1 GEGEFGKVKLGIY
14 RADRT
19 NSIDYIAEAQP
30 SSSPKESIS
39 NHSNSS
45 NLDRRLRTLKLK
57 ETSASISPSIQKAFK
72 ESIEYLKRDA
82 ERLQNRLKDVQ
93 SSSNSIGSEGEI
105 ERLEILSEVNDVQ
118 VRKNHNSGSDQVDM
132 SKPMYRFLEQQ
143 RWRKDGQLGRLTE
156 TVHPLRVFPDLFPS
170 IDPTVDL
177 RIKFEHTYSVGTYQT
192 VNVGSFLPSSKSTK
206 RPVMQA
212 QVFYPEPRL
221 YTIVMVDP
229 DVPDPRNHSF
239 TTFLHWVRTN
249 VSMSATTNGQL
260 DLIPTQPEAE
270 ELKYVGP
277 HLAEG
282 SATHRY
288 TIMLFEQS
296 GPIDLSVH
304 SHHSLERKGFSLRR
318 FSKDLDL
325 HAKKIV
331 HRDLKLE
338 NLLLDRNRNIIIPDF
353 GFANCFEDRTSDL
366 MATSCG
372 SPCYV
377 APDRLPFVSNPTLSI
392 SDPFDCLFRWR
403 TIRPHPSSLILEG
416 EGRIKPLISGVT
428 YLHAKKIVHR
438 DLKLENLLLDRN
450 RNIIITDFGFANCF
464 EDRTS
469 DLMATSCGSPCYAAP
484 ELVVQD
490 GRYVGSQWLAKYQHL
505 FTRSLKE
512 LERLSEENEQAKQ
525 LMLQRQRQLM
535 AANTANQSQTAAGPS
550 RTHAHGSGISV
561 KEGVYLFQEGLDPY
575 DSGLFHQVEAP
586 TSQQQSYNTSSNLRR
601 IIKIPGGKLAYLP
614 PHKQATTPKCGDCHM
629 GLPGIPALRPVRYAN
644 VSKQVNTVQRP

>member
-1 GEGEFGKVKLGIY
+1 MPRQRVYFSPYLLLQTLGKGEFGKVKLGIY
-14 RADRT
+14 Q
-19 NSIDYIAEAQP
+19 QP
-30 SSSPKESIS
+30 QQQQQPRQKALTRPKIK
-39 NHSNSS
+39 
-45 NLDRRLRTLKLK
+45 RQVRTLKLK

-72 ESIEYLKRDA
+72 ELIEYLKRDA

-377 APDRLPFVSNPTLSI
+377 APDRLPF
-392 SDPFDCLFRWR
+392 
-403 TIRPHPSSLILEG
+403 
-416 EGRIKPLISGVT
+416 
-428 YLHAKKIVHR
+428 IVHW
-438 DLKLENLLLDRN
+438 DLKLENLLLDQN
-450 RNIIITDFGFANCF
+450 RNIIITDFGFANRF

-586 TSQQQSYNTSSNLRR
+586 TSFFL
-601 IIKIPGGKLAYLP
+601 
-614 PHKQATTPKCGDCHM
+614 
-629 GLPGIPALRPVRYAN
+629 
-644 VSKQVNTVQRP
+644 

>member
-1 GEGEFGKVKLGIY
+1 MVGPSHAMPRQRVYFSPYLLLQTLGEGEFGKVKLGENPQKLIEMIN
-14 RADRT
+14 RHSRLT
-19 NSIDYIAEAQP
+19 RSIGQIGPIQSTTSLRLNLHQAQR
-30 SSSPKESIS
+30 
-39 NHSNSS
+39 
-45 NLDRRLRTLKLK
+45 NLSATTTTAATTSTAA
-57 ETSASISPSIQKAFK
+57 TSAEDVNETKNQKTT
-72 ESIEYLKRDA
+72 
-82 ERLQNRLKDVQ
+82 

-132 SKPMYRFLEQQ
+132 SKPMYCFLEQQ
-143 RWRKDGQLGRLTE
+143 RWRKDGQLGRLLE
-156 TVHPLRVFPDLFPS
+156 TVHPLRVFPDLFPL

-177 RIKFEHTYSVGTYQT
+177 RIKYEHTYSVGTYQT

-206 RPVMQA
+206 RPFMQA

-221 YTIVMVDP
+221 YKIVMVDP

-249 VSMSATTNGQL
+249 VLMSVTTNGQL
-260 DLIPTQPEAE
+260 DLTPTQPEAE

-277 HLAEG
+277 HPAEG

-288 TIMLFEQS
+288 TIMLIEQS

-304 SHHSLERKGFSLRR
+304 SHDLLERKGFSLRR

-331 HRDLKLE
+331 HLDLKLE

-353 GFANCFEDRTSDL
+353 GFANCFEDRTSVL

-372 SPCYV
+372 SPCYA

-403 TIRPHPSSLILEG
+403 TIRPHPSSSFLKEKAASNLFA
-416 EGRIKPLISGVT
+416 PLISG
-428 YLHAKKIVHR
+428 
-438 DLKLENLLLDRN
+438 DR
-450 RNIIITDFGFANCF
+450 I
-464 EDRTS
+464 S

-505 FTRSLKE
+505 FTHSLKE
-512 LERLSEENEQAKQ
+512 LERLSEENEQAKR

-535 AANTANQSQTAAGPS
+535 AANTANQSQTVAGPN
-550 RTHAHGSGISV
+550 RTRVHGSSISV
-561 KEGVYLFQEGLDPY
+561 KEGGYLFQEGLDPY
-575 DSGLFHQVEAP
+575 DSSVFHQV
-586 TSQQQSYNTSSNLRR
+586 
-601 IIKIPGGKLAYLP
+601 
-614 PHKQATTPKCGDCHM
+614 
-629 GLPGIPALRPVRYAN
+629 PALQPVQCAT
-644 VSKQVNTVQRP
+644 VSKRVKTVQRPYGGSRCGNCVRHRIVRAFLVEEAKIVKKVLKSQAVAIKSKK

>member
-1 GEGEFGKVKLGIY
+1 MVGPSHAMPRQRVYFSPYLLLQTLGEGEFGKVKLGENPQKLIEMINRHSRLTRSIGQIGPIQSTTSLRLNLHQAQRNLSATTATAATSTEGVNETKNQKTSSY
-14 RADRT
+14 AEIKG
-19 NSIDYIAEAQP
+19 NFCLYQSIDP
-30 SSSPKESIS
+30 ESIQ
-39 NHSNSS
+39 
-45 NLDRRLRTLKLK
+45 RM
-57 ETSASISPSIQKAFK
+57 
-72 ESIEYLKRDA
+72 IEYLKRDA

-277 HLAEG
+277 HPAEG

-288 TIMLFEQS
+288 TIMLIEQS

-304 SHHSLERKGFSLRR
+304 SHHSLERKGFSL
-318 FSKDLDL
+318 
-325 HAKKIV
+325 H
-331 HRDLKLE
+331 
-338 NLLLDRNRNIIIPDF
+338 RNRNIIIPDF

-392 SDPFDCLFRWR
+392 SDPFDCLFREKDA
-403 TIRPHPSSLILEG
+403 SNLFAQ
-416 EGRIKPLISGVT
+416 LISGVT

-450 RNIIITDFGFANCF
+450 RNIIITDFGFANRF

-586 TSQQQSYNTSSNLRR
+586 TSFFL
-601 IIKIPGGKLAYLP
+601 
-614 PHKQATTPKCGDCHM
+614 
-629 GLPGIPALRPVRYAN
+629 
-644 VSKQVNTVQRP
+644 

>member
-1 GEGEFGKVKLGIY
+1 MPRQRVYFSPYLLLQTLPKGIY
-14 RADRT
+14 Q
-19 NSIDYIAEAQP
+19 QP
-30 SSSPKESIS
+30 QQQQQPRQKALTRPKIK
-39 NHSNSS
+39 
-45 NLDRRLRTLKLK
+45 RQVRTLKLK

-192 VNVGSFLPSSKSTK
+192 VNVGSFLPSSK

-212 QVFYPEPRL
+212 QVFYPEPRF

-229 DVPDPRNHSF
+229 DVPDPRNHLF

-403 TIRPHPSSLILEG
+403 TI
-416 EGRIKPLISGVT
+416 
-428 YLHAKKIVHR
+428 
-438 DLKLENLLLDRN
+438 
-450 RNIIITDFGFANCF
+450 
-464 EDRTS
+464 
-469 DLMATSCGSPCYAAP
+469 
-484 ELVVQD
+484 
-490 GRYVGSQWLAKYQHL
+490 
-505 FTRSLKE
+505 
-512 LERLSEENEQAKQ
+512 
-525 LMLQRQRQLM
+525 
-535 AANTANQSQTAAGPS
+535 
-550 RTHAHGSGISV
+550 
-561 KEGVYLFQEGLDPY
+561 
-575 DSGLFHQVEAP
+575 
-586 TSQQQSYNTSSNLRR
+586 
-601 IIKIPGGKLAYLP
+601 
-614 PHKQATTPKCGDCHM
+614 
-629 GLPGIPALRPVRYAN
+629 
-644 VSKQVNTVQRP
+644 

>member
-1 GEGEFGKVKLGIY
+1 
-14 RADRT
+14 
-19 NSIDYIAEAQP
+19 
-30 SSSPKESIS
+30 
-39 NHSNSS
+39 
-45 NLDRRLRTLKLK
+45 
-57 ETSASISPSIQKAFK
+57 
-72 ESIEYLKRDA
+72 
-82 ERLQNRLKDVQ
+82 
-93 SSSNSIGSEGEI
+93 
-105 ERLEILSEVNDVQ
+105 
-118 VRKNHNSGSDQVDM
+118 
-132 SKPMYRFLEQQ
+132 
-143 RWRKDGQLGRLTE
+143 TE

-392 SDPFDCLFRWR
+392 SDPFDCLFREKDA
-403 TIRPHPSSLILEG
+403 SNLFAQ
-416 EGRIKPLISGVT
+416 LISGVT

-450 RNIIITDFGFANCF
+450 RNIIITDFGFANRF

>member
-1 GEGEFGKVKLGIY
+1 MINWHSRLT
-14 RADRT
+14 R
-19 NSIDYIAEAQP
+19 SIGQIGPIQSTTSLRLNLHQAQR
-30 SSSPKESIS
+30 
-39 NHSNSS
+39 
-45 NLDRRLRTLKLK
+45 NLSATTATAATTSTAATSTEDVN
-57 ETSASISPSIQKAFK
+57 ETISPSIQKAFQ
-72 ESIEYLKRDA
+72 ESIQYLKRDA
-82 ERLQNRLKDVQ
+82 ERLQNRLQDVQ

-143 RWRKDGQLGRLTE
+143 RWRKDGQLVGN
-156 TVHPLRVFPDLFPS
+156 VHPLRVFPDLFPS

-177 RIKFEHTYSVGTYQT
+177 RIKFEHTYSVGTYRT

-239 TTFLHWVRTN
+239 TTFLHQVRTN

-260 DLIPTQPEAE
+260 DLTPTQPEAE

-277 HLAEG
+277 HPAEG

-288 TIMLFEQS
+288 TIMLIEQS

-304 SHHSLERKGFSLRR
+304 SHHLLERKGFSLRR

-331 HRDLKLE
+331 HLDLKLE

-353 GFANCFEDRTSDL
+353 GFANCFEDRTSVL

-372 SPCYV
+372 SPCYA

-403 TIRPHPSSLILEG
+403 TIRPHPSSSFLKEKAASNLFAQ
-416 EGRIKPLISGVT
+416 LISGVT

-438 DLKLENLLLDRN
+438 DLK
-450 RNIIITDFGFANCF
+450 
-464 EDRTS
+464 
-469 DLMATSCGSPCYAAP
+469 
-484 ELVVQD
+484 
-490 GRYVGSQWLAKYQHL
+490 
-505 FTRSLKE
+505 
-512 LERLSEENEQAKQ
+512 
-525 LMLQRQRQLM
+525 
-535 AANTANQSQTAAGPS
+535 
-550 RTHAHGSGISV
+550 
-561 KEGVYLFQEGLDPY
+561 
-575 DSGLFHQVEAP
+575 
-586 TSQQQSYNTSSNLRR
+586 
-601 IIKIPGGKLAYLP
+601 
-614 PHKQATTPKCGDCHM
+614 
-629 GLPGIPALRPVRYAN
+629 
-644 VSKQVNTVQRP
+644 

>member
-1 GEGEFGKVKLGIY
+1 GEGEFGKVKLGVHSLPDPPTALPDFFWIFFEENPQKLIEMINWHS
-14 RADRT
+14 RLTR
-19 NSIDYIAEAQP
+19 SIGQIGPIQSTTSLRLNLHQAQR
-30 SSSPKESIS
+30 
-39 NHSNSS
+39 
-45 NLDRRLRTLKLK
+45 NLSATTATAATTSTAATSTEDVN
-57 ETSASISPSIQKAFK
+57 ETI
-72 ESIEYLKRDA
+72 
-82 ERLQNRLKDVQ
+82 

-143 RWRKDGQLGRLTE
+143 RWRKDGQLGHILSCSYQQFQYHMNKIDMEKTE
-156 TVHPLRVFPDLFPS
+156 TSSCFSKQKVGNVHPLRVFPDLFPS

-177 RIKFEHTYSVGTYQT
+177 RIKFEHTYSVGTYRT

-239 TTFLHWVRTN
+239 TTFLHQVRTN

-260 DLIPTQPEAE
+260 DLTPTQPEAE

-277 HLAEG
+277 HPAEG

-288 TIMLFEQS
+288 TIMLIEQS

-304 SHHSLERKGFSLRR
+304 SHHLLERKGVSLLFSWPHHAALPAMPHLIDCHLFQIQHCRFLILSIACSGGELFDHILAHRFLKEKAASNLR
-318 FSKDLDL
+318 
-325 HAKKIV
+325 
-331 HRDLKLE
+331 
-338 NLLLDRNRNIIIPDF
+338 
-353 GFANCFEDRTSDL
+353 FEDR
-366 MATSCG
+366 
-372 SPCYV
+372 
-377 APDRLPFVSNPTLSI
+377 I
-392 SDPFDCLFRWR
+392 
-403 TIRPHPSSLILEG
+403 
-416 EGRIKPLISGVT
+416 
-428 YLHAKKIVHR
+428 
-438 DLKLENLLLDRN
+438 
-450 RNIIITDFGFANCF
+450 
-464 EDRTS
+464 S

-512 LERLSEENEQAKQ
+512 LERLSEENEQAKR

-535 AANTANQSQTAAGPS
+535 AANTANQSQTIAGPN
-550 RTHAHGSGISV
+550 RTRVHGSSISV
-561 KEGVYLFQEGLDPY
+561 KEGVYLFQEFLDPY
-575 DSGLFHQVEAP
+575 DSSV
-586 TSQQQSYNTSSNLRR
+586 
-601 IIKIPGGKLAYLP
+601 
-614 PHKQATTPKCGDCHM
+614 
-629 GLPGIPALRPVRYAN
+629 PALQPVQCATI
-644 VSKQVNTVQRP
+644 SKRVKTVQRPYGGSHCGNCVRHRIVRAFLVEEAKIVKKVLKSQAVPMKSKK

>member
-1 GEGEFGKVKLGIY
+1 MINWHSRLT
-14 RADRT
+14 R
-19 NSIDYIAEAQP
+19 SIGQIGPIQSTTSLRLNLHQAQR
-30 SSSPKESIS
+30 
-39 NHSNSS
+39 
-45 NLDRRLRTLKLK
+45 NLSATTATAATTSTAATSTEDVN
-57 ETSASISPSIQKAFK
+57 ETI
-72 ESIEYLKRDA
+72 
-82 ERLQNRLKDVQ
+82 

-143 RWRKDGQLGRLTE
+143 RWRKDGQLGLGN
-156 TVHPLRVFPDLFPS
+156 VHPLRVFPDLFPS

-177 RIKFEHTYSVGTYQT
+177 RIKFEHTYSVGTYRT

-239 TTFLHWVRTN
+239 TTFLHQVRTN

-260 DLIPTQPEAE
+260 DLTPTQPEAE

-277 HLAEG
+277 HPAEG

-288 TIMLFEQS
+288 TIMLIEQS

-304 SHHSLERKGFSLRR
+304 SHHLLERKGVSLRR

-331 HRDLKLE
+331 HLDLKLG
-338 NLLLDRNRNIIIPDF
+338 NLLLDQNRNIIIPDF
-353 GFANCFEDRTSDL
+353 GFANCFEDRTSGELFDHIL
-366 MATSCG
+366 AHRFLKEK
-372 SPCYV
+372 
-377 APDRLPFVSNPTLSI
+377 AASNL
-392 SDPFDCLFRWR
+392 R
-403 TIRPHPSSLILEG
+403 
-416 EGRIKPLISGVT
+416 
-428 YLHAKKIVHR
+428 
-438 DLKLENLLLDRN
+438 
-450 RNIIITDFGFANCF
+450 F
-464 EDRTS
+464 EDRIS

-512 LERLSEENEQAKQ
+512 LERLSEENEQAKR

-535 AANTANQSQTAAGPS
+535 AANTANQSQTIAGPN
-550 RTHAHGSGISV
+550 RTRVHGSSISV
-561 KEGVYLFQEGLDPY
+561 KEGVYLFQEFLDPY
-575 DSGLFHQVEAP
+575 DSSVFHQV
-586 TSQQQSYNTSSNLRR
+586 
-601 IIKIPGGKLAYLP
+601 
-614 PHKQATTPKCGDCHM
+614 
-629 GLPGIPALRPVRYAN
+629 PALQPVQCATI
-644 VSKQVNTVQRP
+644 SKRVKTVQRPYGGSHCGNCVRHRIVRAFLVEEAKIVKKVLKSQAVPMKSKK

>member
-1 GEGEFGKVKLGIY
+1 MINRHSRLTRSIGQIGPIQSTTSLRLNLHQAQRNLSATTATAATSTEGVNETKNQKTSSYAEIKGNFCLY
-14 RADRT
+14 Q
-19 NSIDYIAEAQP
+19 SIDP
-30 SSSPKESIS
+30 ESIQRI
-39 NHSNSS
+39 
-45 NLDRRLRTLKLK
+45 DRIPKTRC
-57 ETSASISPSIQKAFK
+57 Q
-72 ESIEYLKRDA
+72 
-82 ERLQNRLKDVQ
+82 RLQNRLKDVQ

-372 SPCYV
+372 SPCY
-377 APDRLPFVSNPTLSI
+377 
-392 SDPFDCLFRWR
+392 
-403 TIRPHPSSLILEG
+403 
-416 EGRIKPLISGVT
+416 
-428 YLHAKKIVHR
+428 
-438 DLKLENLLLDRN
+438 
-450 RNIIITDFGFANCF
+450 
-464 EDRTS
+464 
-469 DLMATSCGSPCYAAP
+469 AAP

-586 TSQQQSYNTSSNLRR
+586 TSFFL
-601 IIKIPGGKLAYLP
+601 
-614 PHKQATTPKCGDCHM
+614 
-629 GLPGIPALRPVRYAN
+629 
-644 VSKQVNTVQRP
+644 